1 MNKKVTL
8 SKEHIAA
15 INRDRQVIDNFDCLD
30 AFFRMESV
38 DINLVRKLLF
48 ELIDDPQ
55 TRLDSIWWNLGEGN
69 TAIYPSKVIPTLKNE
84 KPYDAW
90 FKEGIDILKVLIDE
104 TRKRG
109 LETFFSYR
117 INGSDNDVA
126 DGESTKITK
135 IPMKEAHPEWLIHT
149 WKENFNVQH
158 TTKDINGFWN
168 FAFDGVRKHKLK
180 ILQEVCENYDLD
192 GIEID
197 FARVCP
203 VLPPGHQWENRD
215 RLTEFMRSLRF
226 TLLEI
231 EKKRDKPLLIAARV
245 PENLQGCHFDGI
257 DVEIWAQEELVDIFV
272 MGVRSFDV
280 DIHAFQRICSDT
292 NIKLYPCIDDNHA
305 TDGYQH
311 PSIEVFRGV
320 IANWLHQ
327 GADGIETFNWAY
339 TSKFFGPDYLGN
351 PPLNELLSLKSN
363 DGTDDNSIPMR
374 PDENGQ
380 MVPNNQFIVHQQV
393 YRELNNLEEIH
404 NNSKAFVVQR
414 RGGGHGSSVA
424 PNPEDWWTPR
434 WMYMNTNMLALLPE
448 KLACDGKADTLLTVY
463 IADKIDNSTDSI
475 KEITALVLLSD
486 PTTDSFPKLDRLERV
501 KIATMG
507 HPNRE
512 LYNLPPNQ
520 NIKDNIELRINNSLL
535 EKPLID
541 KGWLVYQVN
550 EKQIATGENLIGLRM
565 SKNTNDNGKDLIIEK
580 FEIHI
585 NYK

>member
-1 MNKKVTL
+1 
-8 SKEHIAA
+8 
-15 INRDRQVIDNFDCLD
+15 
-30 AFFRMESV
+30 
-38 DINLVRKLLF
+38 
-48 ELIDDPQ
+48 
-55 TRLDSIWWNLGEGN
+55 
-69 TAIYPSKVIPTLKNE
+69 
-84 KPYDAW
+84 
-90 FKEGIDILKVLIDE
+90 
-104 TRKRG
+104 
-109 LETFFSYR
+109 
-117 INGSDNDVA
+117 
-126 DGESTKITK
+126 
-135 IPMKEAHPEWLIHT
+135 
-149 WKENFNVQH
+149 
-158 TTKDINGFWN
+158 
-168 FAFDGVRKHKLK
+168 
-180 ILQEVCENYDLD
+180 
-192 GIEID
+192 
-197 FARVCP
+197 
-203 VLPPGHQWENRD
+203 
-215 RLTEFMRSLRF
+215 
-226 TLLEI
+226 
-231 EKKRDKPLLIAARV
+231 
-245 PENLQGCHFDGI
+245 
-257 DVEIWAQEELVDIFV
+257 
-272 MGVRSFDV
+272 
-280 DIHAFQRICSDT
+280 
-292 NIKLYPCIDDNHA
+292 
-305 TDGYQH
+305 
-311 PSIEVFRGV
+311 
-320 IANWLHQ
+320 
-327 GADGIETFNWAY
+327 
-339 TSKFFGPDYLGN
+339 
-351 PPLNELLSLKSN
+351 
-363 DGTDDNSIPMR
+363 
-374 PDENGQ
+374 
-380 MVPNNQFIVHQQV
+380 
-393 YRELNNLEEIH
+393 